1 MPRIKISIAFTD
13 EYEERFVKSLVGIA
27 EKKFCEEHINDFRTE
42 ELEVENEKRVKA

>member
-13 EYEERFVKSLVGIA
+13 EYEERFVKSLVDIA

-42 ELEVENEKRVKA
+42 ELEAENEKRVKA